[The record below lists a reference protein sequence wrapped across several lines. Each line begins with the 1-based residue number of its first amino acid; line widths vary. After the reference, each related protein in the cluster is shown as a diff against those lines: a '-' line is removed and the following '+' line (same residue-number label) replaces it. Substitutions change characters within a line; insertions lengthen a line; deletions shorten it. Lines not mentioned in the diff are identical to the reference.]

1 MTSLRFALVA
11 LLLCTAGLEKAA
23 AQSQS
28 STIRGR
34 VVAADTDA
42 PLPGANVV
50 LRAPA
55 TDARQY
61 GAAADSS
68 GHFVLPEVAPGTYR
82 LVVSVVGYE
91 RHTERLRV
99 MAGTT
104 VRDTIALA
112 SRTLPGREVTV
123 TARRAEPRVAPV
135 TTTNLTAEALD
146 RRLGVQSLPSL
157 LAETPSTT
165 FHSQNG
171 NGIGYTTLRIRGFN
185 QRRLAVSINGVPQND
200 PEDFNVFWVNL
211 YGIEPSIEDV
221 QVQRGAGAA
230 AYGSVGI
237 GGAINIVTDPFAPE
251 PFMRTRVGGGSFG
264 TRRLSVTGNS
274 GLLGGRYVVNARL
287 SRVVSDG
294 YRENAWARFT
304 RFFGGVARYG
314 DRSTLTLQAFGGL
327 QKDGLAFSG
336 IPKEAN
342 DDEQA
347 RRQNPSAAAGDR
359 ERFRPPQVHLSHEW
373 RITPR
378 WTLDQTAF
386 WIKGEGYFEY
396 GAAYRS
402 ADYLR
407 LPEDVALDG
416 APLTDAERQRPLST
430 LGLDPSDVVLRGVLD
445 QHQLGWMPTVVYE
458 DGPTKTTMGLE
469 LRGHRSLRWGRIQE
483 AGPAIPDAVVGA
495 DADHR
500 LWQYRGEKLIA
511 SAFGSHRFRP
521 VEALAVQADL
531 QLTWRRYRFYD
542 ERTFDRADFS
552 PHAFTVPYAFANPRL
567 GVTLF
572 PDRAWSGYASVA
584 WAHREPRRTQL
595 YDGAEGPAGAAPA
608 FERRPDGS
616 FNYDAPLIEP
626 EHLWDVEVGGSWAG
640 DRAELSGTLF
650 WMAFRDEIVPSG
662 AVDQFGVPR
671 TGNAD
676 RTRHAGLEVRGQV
689 QVTPRWRVSGNAM
702 WARTRFVDFTEYR
715 AVGGETVELERDGNP
730 IAASPER
737 LATLRTTYRWRGLT
751 AGLTLEAVGRQYI
764 DNSGGTRARRA
775 DDGEIV
781 FEPDDALTV
790 APYAL
795 LGATLT
801 YEAPSGSAASGLSL
815 HLTLDNLLDAHVLRH
830 GFRGAG
836 GPRFY
841 PAPGRHGFLELRYTL

>member
-1 MTSLRFALVA
+1 MPIRFALVA
-11 LLLCTAGLEKAA
+11 LLLFAAGPEDAR
-23 AQSQS
+23 AQSNAA
-28 STIRGR
+28 TVTGR
-34 VVAADTDA
+34 VVAADTGA

-50 LRAPA
+50 LRAPS
-55 TDARQY
+55 TDARRY
-61 GAAADSS
+61 GTAADST
-68 GHFVLPEVAPGTYR
+68 GHVALTGVAPGRYR

-91 RHTERLRV
+91 RHAEPV
-99 MAGTT
+99 VVEAGTT
-104 VRDTIALA
+104 LRDTVALA
-112 SRTLPGREVTV
+112 PRTLPGREVTV

-135 TTTNLTAEALD
+135 TTTNLTVEALD
-146 RRLGVQSLPSL
+146 QRLGVQSLPSL
-157 LAETPSTT
+157 LAELPSTT

-251 PFMRTRVGGGSFG
+251 PFVRTRVGGGSFG

-287 SRVVSDG
+287 SRVVSEG

-327 QKDGLAFSG
+327 QTDGLAFSG

-373 RITPR
+373 RISPR

-386 WIKGEGYFEY
+386 WIRGAGYFEY

-407 LPEDVALDG
+407 LPAGVALDG
-416 APLTDAERQRPLST
+416 DPLTEAERTQPLAT
-430 LGLDPSDVVLRGVLD
+430 LGLEPSDVVLRGVLD
-445 QHQLGWMPTVVYE
+445 QNQLGWMPTLTYK
-458 DGPTKTTMGLE
+458 DGTTKTTVGLE

-483 AGPAIPDAVVGA
+483 AASTIPDAVVGPE
-495 DADHR
+495 ADHR
-500 LWQYRGEKLIA
+500 LWQYRGEKRIA
-511 SAFGSHRFRP
+511 SIFGTHRFRP
-521 VEALAVQADL
+521 VDALAVQADL

-542 ERTFDRADFS
+542 ERTFDRADLS
-552 PHAFTVPYAFANPRL
+552 SHAFTVPYAFANPRL

-572 PDRAWSGYASVA
+572 PDRAWGGYASVA

-595 YDGAEGPAGAAPA
+595 YDGGEAPAGAEPA

-626 EHLWDVEVGGSWAG
+626 EHLWDVEVGGSWTR
-640 DRAELSGTLF
+640 DRAELSATLF

-662 AVDQFGVPR
+662 AVDPFGVPR

-676 RTRHAGLEVRGQV
+676 RTRHAGLEVSGRW
-689 QVTPRWRVSGNAM
+689 QVTPRWRLSGNAM

-715 AVGGETVELERDGNP
+715 TVGGETVGLARDGNP

-737 LATLRTTYRWRGLT
+737 LGTLRTTYRWRRLT

-764 DNSGGTRARRA
+764 DNSGATRARRA
-775 DDGEIV
+775 DGGRIV
-781 FEPDDALTV
+781 FEHDDALTV
-790 APYAL
+790 DPYAL
-795 LGATLT
+795 WSATLR
-801 YEAPSGSAASGLSL
+801 YEAPSGSAAEGLSL

-841 PAPGRHGFLELRYTL
+841 PAPGRHGFLELRYRL